1 MPAEKPCKQEHKRNR
16 DQPLLWIRCLREQ
29 ARTGIGMYHQML
41 WQELVSLGSSVGIL
55 AKSADLQV
63 ENSCNVGL
71 DSIAQLKDTRG

>member
-1 MPAEKPCKQEHKRNR
+1 
-16 DQPLLWIRCLREQ
+16 
-29 ARTGIGMYHQML
+29 MYHQML

-63 ENSCNVGL
+63 ENSCIVGL